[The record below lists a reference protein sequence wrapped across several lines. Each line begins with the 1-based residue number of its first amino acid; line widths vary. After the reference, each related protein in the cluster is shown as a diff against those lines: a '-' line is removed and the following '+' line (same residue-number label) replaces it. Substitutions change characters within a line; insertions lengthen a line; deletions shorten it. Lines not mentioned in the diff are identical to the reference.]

1 MPTGSW
7 PTLAHDRRTASRA
20 PRKPGPTSGPAEK
33 TQLPAISATEQQLQ
47 FIRRQIQELEQAR
60 KLGKGMAPAAMR
72 KHVSETPVA
81 SLRPQT
87 KPGAPLAE
95 AMAGQ
100 RATGPSRGGAAR
112 TARTDRDRVPGESAR
127 GATMPAPGEGLGG
140 VRLRPQSSASQPAL
154 HLSDCT
160 SLVLFKHR
168 PTSFGSLRLGGNVDT
183 LESAALARRER
194 TNQSKDLEWLRCQRL
209 FDGITWPPGPLNDD
223 MRRAVGKWVRGT
235 LSGPQ
240 CRVCLDFLGW
250 PQPFGVDNG
259 PVEVSPESSSLDGAL
274 PILAGMP
281 TGTEKGSD
289 DLDYLFSKSS
299 TDIITE
305 AYSRAGSCVGELAYV
320 EQIWLACRTLARRTF
335 ARCMQSEFP
344 ALPAYRTEEIMCEAL
359 RQKLVGEGLRP
370 EGAWLRQTLTRKGI
384 EGLCQEKPPSKA
396 SAQEELEMYHR
407 RQIYLRKELQ
417 RQCTIV
423 GKEEAYQ
430 IFGVTDQE
438 RLSPS
443 KLKKQYRQMAL
454 ECHPDKGG
462 DMIRFHKLQTA
473 YTQLAGTAQTNG
485 DKKSAKRAVRGTE
498 AEVLRQKVVEVHSFA
513 EACTSAVQ
521 RSFAQM
527 SRGQRFK
534 DWLENV
540 QQSIT
545 AAQKAGSAASN
556 VAEQAEGLSK
566 ANPILKDLNGL
577 SDAIEACESAGEDT
591 TALSARTIEAVEEA
605 IKMNPT
611 DRRLVQVSQQR
622 ILALALHAAL
632 AATDAG
638 MSSSEVG
645 HCVQWAKEPEE
656 KDEEPVV
663 QKTQAAPPPPS
674 TKTDGPLG
682 RTPREDDESKDDA
695 ASKPDQPPKPQ
706 VKDPQSA
713 VSDEHTELVHRV
725 SALNTDLLHLQQ
737 KLHTRLTSTSL
748 QASATTKSKVF
759 GLIAAFLDEAC
770 VEFGKRLQSKSSMQ
784 SALENSLWWLL
795 DETSVALAVP
805 PGVQS
810 VILRSALGLDAEAVR
825 TVVRDEFVPRLWMT
839 AVKMRGKRTSFSA
852 RSGNLLSTEDDALLR
867 DCEVRL
873 MTHLKPMQPRGCNDT
888 A

>member
-7 PTLAHDRRTASRA
+7 PTLAHDRRTGTRQ
-20 PRKPGPTSGPAEK
+20 PRKPGPSGPEK

-47 FIRRQIQELEQAR
+47 LIRRQIQELEQAR
-60 KLGKGMAPAAMR
+60 KIGKIPPEALR
-72 KHVSETPVA
+72 KQVECLS
-81 SLRPQT
+81 T
-87 KPGAPLAE
+87 KPPKQPLAE
-95 AMAGQ
+95 AIAGQ
-100 RATGPSRGGAAR
+100 RLTGPSRSKPTLPKTAR
-112 TARTDRDRVPGESAR
+112 TANDRERPLESGR
-127 GATMPAPGEGLGG
+127 
-140 VRLRPQSSASQPAL
+140 RPLTSSSQPAL
-154 HLSDCT
+154 LSNCT
-160 SLVLFKHR
+160 SLVLFKHH
-168 PTSFGSLRLGGNVDT
+168 PTSFGSLRLGGTVET
-183 LESAALARRER
+183 LESAALARRDR
-194 TNQSKDLEWLRCQRL
+194 TSQAKDLEWLRCQRL

-250 PQPFGVDNG
+250 PQPFGVDG
-259 PVEVSPESSSLDGAL
+259 TQPEVNADGSPLDGAL

-299 TDIITE
+299 NEIITE
-305 AYSRAGSCVGELAYV
+305 AYARAGSCCGELAYV

-370 EGAWLRQTLTRKGI
+370 EGAWLRQTLSRKGI
-384 EGLCQEKPPSKA
+384 QGLDSKPPSKG

-417 RQCTIV
+417 RQCTIL
-423 GKEEAYQ
+423 GKEEAFT
-430 IFGVTDQE
+430 IFGVTDQD

-462 DMIRFHKLQTA
+462 DMTRFHKLQTA
-473 YTQLAGTAQTNG
+473 YTQLASTALANG
-485 DKKSAKRAVRGTE
+485 AKKPAKRVVRGTE
-498 AEVLRQKVVEVHSFA
+498 AEELRQKVVQVHSFA
-513 EACTSAVQ
+513 ETCTSAVQ
-521 RSFAQM
+521 RAFCQM
-527 SRGQRFK
+527 SRGLRFK
-534 DWLENV
+534 DWVEIV
-540 QQSIT
+540 QQSI
-545 AAQKAGSAASN
+545 AAARSAGSAATN
-556 VAEQAEGLSK
+556 VAEQAENLAKSN
-566 ANPILKDLNGL
+566 AILKDLNGL

-591 TALSARTIEAVEEA
+591 SALSERTLEAVEEA
-605 IKMNPT
+605 VKMNPT
-611 DRRLVQVSQQR
+611 DRRLTQVSQQR

-645 HCVQWAKEPEE
+645 HCIQWAKEPEE

-682 RTPREDDESKDDA
+682 RSPREEDESKSDA
-695 ASKPDQPPKPQ
+695 PPKPEPPKKPE
-706 VKDPQSA
+706 VKEEAENA
-713 VSDEHTELVHRV
+713 VSSEHKELVHRV
-725 SALNTDLLHLQQ
+725 SALNTDLLHMQQ
-737 KLHTRLTSTSL
+737 QLHSRLTNTTL
-748 QASATTKSKVF
+748 QASLTTKSKVF
-759 GLIAAFLDEAC
+759 GLIAAFMDEAC
-770 VEFGKRLQSKSSMQ
+770 VEFGKRLQSKSTLH
-784 SALENSLWWLL
+784 SALDNSLWWLL
-795 DETSVALAVP
+795 DESSIALAVP

-825 TVVRDEFVPRLWMT
+825 TLVRDELMPRLWLT
-839 AVKMRGKRTSFSA
+839 AAKMRGRRASLSA
-852 RSGNLLSTEDDALLR
+852 RSSSGNLLSPEDDALMR
-867 DCEVRL
+867 DCEDRL
-873 MTHLKPMQPRGCNDT
+873 MTHLKPMQPRGSKDT
-888 A
+888 P

>member
-7 PTLAHDRRTASRA
+7 PTLAHDRRTGSRQ
-20 PRKPGPTSGPAEK
+20 PRKAGPAEK

-47 FIRRQIQELEQAR
+47 LIRRQIQELEQAK
-60 KLGKGMAPAAMR
+60 KLGKMPPATLR
-72 KHVSETPVA
+72 KHVE
-81 SLRPQT
+81 SLST
-87 KPGAPLAE
+87 KPPAYKPPLAE
-95 AMAGQ
+95 ALAGQ
-100 RATGPSRGGAAR
+100 RCTGPGRSTPATQPR
-112 TARTDRDRVPGESAR
+112 TARTERDRYPLDSSR
-127 GATMPAPGEGLGG
+127 GQ
-140 VRLRPQSSASQPAL
+140 RPQTSSSQPAL
-154 HLSDCT
+154 LSNCT

-168 PTSFGSLRLGGNVDT
+168 PASFGSLRLGGNVDT
-183 LESAALARRER
+183 LESAALARRDR
-194 TNQSKDLEWLRCQRL
+194 TSQAKDLEWLRCQRL

-250 PQPFGVDNG
+250 PQPFGVENG
-259 PVEVSPESSSLDGAL
+259 QPEIGAPDSSPLDGAL

-289 DLDYLFSKSS
+289 DLDYLFSKGSNE
-299 TDIITE
+299 IITE
-305 AYSRAGSCVGELAYV
+305 AYTRAGNCCGELCYV

-384 EGLCQEKPPSKA
+384 QGLDEKPPSKA
-396 SAQEELEMYHR
+396 TAQEELEMYHR

-417 RQCTIV
+417 RQSTIL
-423 GKEEAYQ
+423 GKEEAYA

-462 DMIRFHKLQTA
+462 DMTRFHQLQTA
-473 YTQLAGTAQTNG
+473 YTQLASVALTSGG
-485 DKKSAKRAVRGTE
+485 KKPAKRVVKGTE
-498 AEVLRQKVVEVHSFA
+498 GEMLRQKVLQVHSYA
-513 EACTSAVQ
+513 ETCTSAVQ
-521 RSFAQM
+521 RCFCQM

-534 DWLENV
+534 DWVENV
-540 QQSIT
+540 HQSIT
-545 AAQKAGSAASN
+545 AAQSAGSAATN
-556 VAEQAEGLSK
+556 VAEQAENLAKGS
-566 ANPILKDLNGL
+566 PILKELNGL
-577 SDAIEACESAGEDT
+577 SDAIEACQSAGEDT
-591 TALSARTIEAVEEA
+591 TALSERTLEAVEEA
-605 IKMNPT
+605 VKMNPT
-611 DRRLVQVSQQR
+611 DRRLIQVSQQR

-645 HCVQWAKEPEE
+645 HCVQWAKEPDE
-656 KDEEPVV
+656 KDDEPVV

-674 TKTDGPLG
+674 AKADGPLG
-682 RTPREDDESKDDA
+682 RSPREEDESKSD
-695 ASKPDQPPKPQ
+695 DQPKPEQAPKPQ
-706 VKDPQSA
+706 VKEGGQSLA
-713 VSDEHTELVHRV
+713 MDEHKELVHRV
-725 SALNTDLLHLQQ
+725 SALNTDLLHMQQ
-737 KLHTRLTSTSL
+737 KLHSRLTSSSL

-759 GLIAAFLDEAC
+759 GLIAAFMDEAC
-770 VEFGKRLQSKSSMQ
+770 VEFGKRLQSKSSMH
-784 SALENSLWWLL
+784 SALDNSLWWLL
-795 DETSVALAVP
+795 DETSIALAVP

-825 TVVRDEFVPRLWMT
+825 SLVRDELMPRLWMT
-839 AVKMRGKRTSFSA
+839 AAKMRGRRSSLSA
-852 RSGNLLSTEDDALLR
+852 RSSAGNLLSPEDDILMRECEERLL
-867 DCEVRL
+867 
-873 MTHLKPMQPRGCNDT
+873 THLKPMQPRGCNDT